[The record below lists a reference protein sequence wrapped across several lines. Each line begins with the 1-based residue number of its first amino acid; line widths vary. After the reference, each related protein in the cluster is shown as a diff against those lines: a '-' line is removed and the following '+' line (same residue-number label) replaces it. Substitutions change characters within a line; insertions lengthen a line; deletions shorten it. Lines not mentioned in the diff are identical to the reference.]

1 MPKLSTHVL
10 DTSIGKPAAGVN
22 IELFVLGPAGS
33 KLIKSVLTNTDGRT
47 DELLLDADT
56 IQSGDYEIVFHV
68 GDYFA
73 GSNPSVSYTSGAKP
87 DSTSKPFL
95 NLVPIRFTIED
106 AGENFHVPLL
116 VTPWSYSTYRGS

>member
-10 DTSIGKPAAGVN
+10 DTAIGKPAAGVN
-22 IELFVLGPAGS
+22 IELFILESAGS
-33 KLIKSVLTNTDGRT
+33 RLIKSVVTNKDGRT

-73 GSNPSVSYTSGAKP
+73 GSNPNVSDTSGVKV

-95 NLVPIRFTIED
+95 NLVPVRFTIAD
-106 AGENFHVPLL
+106 ASDNFHVPL
-116 VTPWSYSTYRGS
+116 VVKPWSYSTYRDS